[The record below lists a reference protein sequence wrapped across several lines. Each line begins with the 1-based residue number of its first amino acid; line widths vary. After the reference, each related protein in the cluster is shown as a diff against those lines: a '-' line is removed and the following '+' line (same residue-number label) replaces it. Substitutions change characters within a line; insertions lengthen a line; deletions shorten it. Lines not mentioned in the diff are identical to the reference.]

1 MKEITYSIIEEAC
14 KGLSGIDV
22 KGKNY
27 IQVNERIKAFRKVYP
42 TGRITTDILTLE
54 NGIVTMQTT
63 VADEEGKILATGLAQ
78 EKESSSYINKTS
90 YIENCETS
98 AIGRALGMCGFG
110 IDNNIASAEEL
121 VNAITNQEKA
131 NNMKLQ
137 EAKTVEKKPA
147 EKKSTEATDPI
158 YSLAKK
164 KGVPVT
170 KLFKKYAVTQLSLLT
185 EEQRKECIEG
195 LSGMPDVEKKEAV
208 TA

>member
-14 KGLSGIDV
+14 KGLAGIDV

-131 NNMKLQ
+131 NKMKFQ
-137 EAKTVEKKPA
+137 EAQPVE
-147 EKKSTEATDPI
+147 EKSKEATDTI

-185 EEQRKECIEG
+185 EDQRKECIEG
-195 LSGMPDVEKKEAV
+195 LSGMPDVEKKEAE